1 MLIARVAV
9 GDDRAYA
16 RVDTD
21 AGQVHLLSGTPFDGI
36 RPTGET
42 RPLAEVRLLAPAEPS
57 KVLVAGRNYGD
68 AVTPDLVVFMKPS
81 TSVVGPGSPVLLP
94 PEAEEVRYEGELAVV
109 IGRRCRDVPEAAAD
123 QVVFGYTC
131 ANDVTAWDVG
141 KPSGHWTKAKSFD
154 TFCPLGPW
162 IRTDLDPTDLALRT
176 TVNGE
181 VRQDGS
187 TKEMNRG
194 VRALVSRCSTL
205 MTLLPGDVILTGTP
219 AGAGVLRPGDEVT
232 VHIDGI
238 GALSHPVDDHQPPAP
253 AAPT

>member
-21 AGQVHLLSGTPFDGI
+21 AGRVHLLSGTPFDEI

-42 RPLAEVRLLAPAEPS
+42 RPLAEVRLLAPTEPS

-68 AVTPDLVVFMKPS
+68 VVTPDLVVFMKPS
-81 TSVVGPGSPVLLP
+81 TAVVGPGSPVLLP
-94 PEAEEVRYEGELAVV
+94 AESEEVRYEGELAVV
-109 IGRRCRDVPEAAAD
+109 IGRRCRDVPEAVAD

-141 KPSGHWTKAKSFD
+141 APNGHWTRAKSFD

-162 IRTDLDPTDLALRT
+162 IRTDLDPMDLALRT
-176 TVNGE
+176 TVNGV

-187 TKEMNRG
+187 TKEMNRD

-232 VHIDGI
+232 VEIDEI
-238 GALSHPVDDHQPPAP
+238 GSLSHPVANHQVPAP
-253 AAPT
+253 DAPA

>member
-1 MLIARVAV
+1 MLIARVAA
-9 GDDRAYA
+9 GDDRMYA

-21 AGQVHLLSGTPFDGI
+21 AGLFHLLSGAPFDEI

-42 RPLAEVRLLAPAEPS
+42 RPPAEVRLLAPTEPS

-68 AVTPDLVVFMKPS
+68 VLTPDLVVFMKPS
-81 TSVVGPGSPVLLP
+81 TSVIGPDSPVLLP
-94 PEAEEVRYEGELAVV
+94 VEAKEVRYEGELAVV
-109 IGRRCRDVPEAAAD
+109 IGRRCRDTPEDVAD

-131 ANDVTAWDVG
+131 ANDVTAWDIG
-141 KPSGHWTKAKSFD
+141 EPSGHWTKAKSFD

-162 IRTDLDPTDLALRT
+162 IRTDLDPMNLGLRT

-187 TKEMNRG
+187 TKQMNRD
-194 VRALVSRCSTL
+194 VRALVARCSTL

-219 AGAGVLRPGDEVT
+219 AGGGALRSGDEVT
-232 VHIDGI
+232 VQIDEI
-238 GALSHPVDDHQPPAP
+238 GSLSNPVAGRRVPS
-253 AAPT
+253 PTTLA

>member
-1 MLIARVAV
+1 MLIARVAI
-9 GDDRAYA
+9 GDNRTYA

-21 AGQVHLLSGTPFDGI
+21 AQRVDLLSGTPFDGI
-36 RPTGET
+36 RLTGES
-42 RPLAEVRLLAPAEPS
+42 RPLAEVRLLAPTEPS

-68 AVTPDLVVFMKPS
+68 VVTPDLVLFMKPS

-94 PEAEEVRYEGELAVV
+94 PEAAEVRYEGELAVV
-109 IGRRCRDVPEAAAD
+109 VGRRCRDVPEADVD

-131 ANDVTAWDVG
+131 ANDVTAWDIG
-141 KPSGHWTKAKSFD
+141 ALNGHWTKAKSFD

-162 IRTDLDPTDLALRT
+162 IRSGLDPTNLALRT
-176 TVNGE
+176 IVNGE
-181 VRQDGS
+181 IRQNGS

-219 AGAGVLRPGDEVT
+219 AGAGVLRPGDELT
-232 VHIDGI
+232 VQIDGI
-238 GALSHPVDDHQPPAP
+238 GSLTHPVEDQRTTAQ
-253 AAPT
+253 